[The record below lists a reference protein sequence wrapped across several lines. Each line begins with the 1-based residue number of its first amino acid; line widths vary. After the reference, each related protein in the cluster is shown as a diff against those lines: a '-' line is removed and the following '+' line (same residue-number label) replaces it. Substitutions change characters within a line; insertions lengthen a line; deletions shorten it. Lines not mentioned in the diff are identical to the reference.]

1 MIPITDSIKSFR
13 RPWVM
18 YTLLVVNIAIFIWQY
33 FIYPS
38 PIELIREYGFI
49 PREFFQKGDFASL
62 ITYMFLHGNIGH
74 ITGNMLYL
82 YIFGDNVEDVLG
94 HFGFLIAYIFWGV
107 VAAIV
112 QGLTNPTST
121 IPVIGASG
129 AISGV
134 LGAYMVFFL
143 LPHNHFGVYS
153 SLLRGG
159 NHDPRLVLHRLLVSG
174 PALFRY
180 TIPSLY
186 EYGRGSLL
194 GPRGRIRGR
203 LSYRK
208 STDENSFHTKGSKHE
223 ELVLE
228 GALLLNYIAHKLL
241 DLGLI
246 FPKKHKKG
254 TDIHIGVGQEGEGS
268 IGHLSG
274 HHYQFIPL
282 GVDHLQR

>member
-134 LGAYMVFFL
+134 LGAYMVFF
-143 LPHNHFGVYS
+143 PS
-153 SLLRGG
+153 SRIIT
-159 NHDPRLVLHRLLVSG
+159 LV
-174 PALFRY
+174 
-180 TIPSLY
+180 
-186 EYGRGSLL
+186 
-194 GPRGRIRGR
+194 
-203 LSYRK
+203 
-208 STDENSFHTKGSKHE
+208 
-223 ELVLE
+223 
-228 GALLLNYIAHKLL
+228 
-241 DLGLI
+241 
-246 FPKKHKKG
+246 
-254 TDIHIGVGQEGEGS
+254 
-268 IGHLSG
+268 
-274 HHYQFIPL
+274 FIPPFFVEAIMIPAWFYI
-282 GVDHLQR
+282 GFW